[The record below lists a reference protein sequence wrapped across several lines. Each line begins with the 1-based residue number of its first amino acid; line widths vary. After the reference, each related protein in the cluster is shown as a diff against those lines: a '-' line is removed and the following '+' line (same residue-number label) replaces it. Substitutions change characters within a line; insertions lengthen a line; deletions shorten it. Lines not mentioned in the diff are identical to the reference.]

1 MLSTFLFY
9 TPVVDEV
16 YMKKTA
22 PMLIAEELSRRI
34 AQGLLHPG
42 ERLIETMLAEEFS
55 TSRAPVREA
64 LLMLERDRLVE
75 RVPHHGVVVRSFTK
89 SEIHALYDVIY
100 RLEEIAMEKAVANG
114 SPNIDSLVDILYA
127 QEQAAR
133 EQNVHSFYEANELF
147 HSVFFEIAGN
157 PVLDDIY
164 QSLRRSARPFR
175 ILTLA
180 QGNNLSLSYQ
190 EHKKQ
195 VEALRDGDVTLG
207 KLGIQEQ
214 ESRALRSLDLLFPE

>member
-1 MLSTFLFY
+1 
-9 TPVVDEV
+9 
-16 YMKKTA
+16 MKKTA

-34 AQGLLHPG
+34 AQGFLHPG
-42 ERLIETMLAEEFS
+42 ERLIETVLAEEFS

-100 RLEEIAMEKAVANG
+100 RLEEIAMEKAIANG
-114 SPNIDSLVDILYA
+114 SPNLERITDILQA

-133 EQNVHSFYEANELF
+133 EQNVHAFYEANEIF
-147 HSVFFEIAGN
+147 HSVFFEMAGN

-195 VEALRDGDVTLG
+195 VEALRTGDVKLG
-207 KLGIQEQ
+207 KQGIKEQ